1 MGNLLSVNEISDLR
15 KKMIFTVI
23 GIIVLVGISYRVD
36 EIFGKVVLGIVCS
49 VLLIYCLV
57 YLANKMT
64 DAYDG
69 GD

>member
-1 MGNLLSVNEISDLR
+1 MGNLLSVNEVSDLT
-15 KKMIFTVI
+15 KKMIFTVV
-23 GIIVLVGISYRVD
+23 GIIFLVGISYRVD

-57 YLANKMT
+57 YLANKLM